1 MFVDLEMDEH
11 VRKWEVVGF
20 LFIVIAGSGLHFA
33 FELSN
38 FWRPV
43 ALFAAVNESTWEH
56 LKMVFWPA
64 LFFFIVRYLCLKDR
78 HCFSQFWTAK
88 ALCLFLM
95 PLVIA
100 VGWYAAV
107 GLTGKNYF
115 SVNIGLFVGAVFV
128 GQAASYAILSGKM
141 TANYRPLPAV
151 TLILLLVIAF
161 SLFTYFPPEIF
172 LFEHMDLE
180 NSGQYG
186 ILESYEGLLIFE

>member
-1 MFVDLEMDEH
+1 MDKGIL
-11 VRKWEVVGF
+11 KWEIAGL
-20 LFIVIAGSGLHFA
+20 LFILIIGSGLHFA

-43 ALFAAVNESTWEH
+43 ALVAAVNESTWEH
-56 LKMVFWPA
+56 LKMVFWPG
-64 LFFFIVRYLCLKDR
+64 LVFFSLQYCFLKNEYS
-78 HCFSQFWTAK
+78 FAQFWTAK
-88 ALCLFLM
+88 ASCLFLM

-115 SVNIGLFVGAVFV
+115 SVNIILFVGAVLI
-128 GQAASYAILSGKM
+128 GQFLSYSILSNKISWGFKSFPAIL
-141 TANYRPLPAV
+141 LI
-151 TLILLLVIAF
+151 ILLVVAF
-161 SLFTYFPPEIF
+161 SLFTFFPPKIF